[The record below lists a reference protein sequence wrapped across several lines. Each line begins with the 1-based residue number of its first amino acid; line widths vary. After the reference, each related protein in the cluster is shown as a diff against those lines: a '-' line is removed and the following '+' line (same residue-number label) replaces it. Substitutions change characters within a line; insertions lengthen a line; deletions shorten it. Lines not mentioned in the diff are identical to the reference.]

1 MTEFSIY
8 AMSFATA
15 TASVPSVLAKGG
27 GGGESDAEIARR
39 LGIPLTPTH
48 AVGTDAGSG
57 AAAAAAPAVDPMQHG
72 IAIAT
77 REYFLKL

>member
-15 TASVPSVLAKGG
+15 TASVPSVLAGG

-77 REYFLKL
+77 REYFFKL